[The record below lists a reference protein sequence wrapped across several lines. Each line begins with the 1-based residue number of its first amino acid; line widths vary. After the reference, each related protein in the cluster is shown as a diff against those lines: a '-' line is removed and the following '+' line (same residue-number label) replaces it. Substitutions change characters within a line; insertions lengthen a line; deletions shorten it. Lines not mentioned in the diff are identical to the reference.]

1 MGESTYLSLSRCVR
15 SRDAMKRIIACGL
28 VLLLA
33 VNAPVAQIKKRTHSS
48 KVTNAPRPLNDHER
62 ALHVLDRFT
71 FGARPGEAERV
82 LAVGLDKWFE
92 EQLQPAS
99 IPNSTLDAKLNQFR
113 TDRKSTR
120 LNSSHVSIS
129 DAVFCL
135 KKEKNN
141 TST

>member
-1 MGESTYLSLSRCVR
+1 MF
-15 SRDAMKRIIACGL
+15 MKRIIACGF

-33 VNAPVAQIKKRTHSS
+33 ATAPAVQTKKRAHSS
-48 KVTNAPRPLNDHER
+48 SKTTTAPRPLTDHER

-113 TDRKSTR
+113 T
-120 LNSSHVSIS
+120 
-129 DAVFCL
+129 L
-135 KKEKNN
+135 KMPPKELVQAFPPNN
-141 TST
+141 VIRQVAEGKLPMPADPIQAGLYEVL